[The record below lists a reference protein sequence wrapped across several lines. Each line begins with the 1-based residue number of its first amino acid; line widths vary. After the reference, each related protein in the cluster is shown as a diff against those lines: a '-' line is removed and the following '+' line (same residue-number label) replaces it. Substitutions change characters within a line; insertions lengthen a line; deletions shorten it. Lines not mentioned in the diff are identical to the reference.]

1 MITFCSSVVIKRPSE
16 AIFHLLANVHLV
28 EQAEGSPVLV
38 LDLTTPGPPR
48 LGSRYYEVVQMLPFY
63 KGQIISEITA
73 FEPPHLLEEAFTGP
87 GMTGRLRYELTEV
100 DEGTKL
106 VQKQWFN
113 YRGLLRILEPIIRRA
128 LIPRLEW
135 RLGTIKSGLEQ
146 GIDEKL

>member
-1 MITFCSSVVIKRPSE
+1 MITFCSSVVIKRPPE
-16 AIFHLLANVHLV
+16 AIFHVLANVHLV
-28 EQAEGSPVLV
+28 EQPEGSPVLV

-63 KGQIISEITA
+63 KGQIVSEIKA
-73 FEPPHLLEEAFTGP
+73 FEPSRLLEETFTGP
-87 GMTGRLRYELTEV
+87 GMTGRVRYELTEV
-100 DEGTKL
+100 DDGTKL

-113 YRGLLRILEPIIRRA
+113 YRGLLRILEPIIRRV

-146 GIDEKL
+146 GIDKNI